1 MIALLQSS
9 QQSWGLFWGM
19 IMNGLIAKCT
29 LLFCASLIA
38 APVFA
43 QQPNSPSETREV
55 VWTWSKGCD
64 GDHKLDVTVRIDRK
78 VLYHGVLPICH
89 GSRDAEDGRVE
100 FHFSGG
106 RTFQGK
112 YRTRTTD
119 SIEGDI
125 WQAGG
130 EPDALILGISFDT
143 GKQIL
148 LNTLHIANPGKQTSS
163 QLDKDLFITTYPVP
177 VR

>member
-1 MIALLQSS
+1 
-9 QQSWGLFWGM
+9 M
-19 IMNGLIAKCT
+19 IMNELIARCT
-29 LLFCASLIA
+29 LVFCTSLIA

-43 QQPNSPSETREV
+43 QQPTSPSETREA

-64 GDHKLDVTVRIDRK
+64 GDHKLDVTVRSDRK
-78 VLYHGVLPICH
+78 VLYHGVLPICQ

-106 RTFQGK
+106 RIFQAK

-125 WQAGG
+125 WQSGG
-130 EPDALILGISFDT
+130 EADALILGISFDS

-148 LNTLHIANPGKQTSS
+148 LNTLHIANPGKAT
-163 QLDKDLFITTYPVP
+163 
-177 VR
+177 